1 VQDNTNTEKK
11 QAEVLSA
18 ALDELNQGMPLDNT
32 HEEELA
38 ELLRTAQLIKA
49 AVAPPAVLPPAVLNH
64 IVEQSAISIARAKRK
79 KRLVWG
85 VASLAG
91 TVAAAVLLI
100 TFLNILPPATQEQ
113 QLAKSPQSVPVPT
126 VEAPQPSS
134 IVETPAN
141 LTAPP
146 VKDEIQAS
154 TPGSQ
159 IAEPA
164 QPEAE
169 ATQTPSAA
177 LAVPPPAVVVPAG
190 EGTMLALAD
199 RKADIVTIDA
209 ISKTIRQ
216 VYHQGDP
223 DEIIITQAPKPIN
236 TLRSVPVPPQVQK
249 KMAIPKEAINSN
261 LLNRNKVTVI
271 IDNNEVTL
279 EGAASQEELLRL
291 AKTLT
296 KVSVAR

>member
-1 VQDNTNTEKK
+1 MQDNTNTEKR
-11 QAEVLSA
+11 QAEALSA
-18 ALDELNQGMPLDNT
+18 ALDELNQGMPLENT

-49 AVAPPAVLPPAVLNH
+49 AVAPPAVPPPAVLNH
-64 IVEQSAISIARAKRK
+64 IVEQAAISIARAKRK

-85 VASLAG
+85 VASFAG

-100 TFLNILPPATQEQ
+100 TLLNIFPPATQEQ
-113 QLAKSPQSVPVPT
+113 HLAKSPQSIPAPA
-126 VEAPQPSS
+126 VETPQPSS

-141 LTAPP
+141 LTVPP
-146 VKDEIQAS
+146 AKDEIQAS

-159 IAEPA
+159 ITEPA

-169 ATQTPSAA
+169 ATQAPSVA
-177 LAVPPPAVVVPAG
+177 LAVPSPVVPAV

-199 RKADIVTIDA
+199 RKADIVSIDA

-223 DEIIITQAPKPIN
+223 DEIIITQAPKPTN
-236 TLRSVPVPPQVQK
+236 ALRSVPVPPQVQK

-261 LLNRNKVTVI
+261 LPNRNKVTVI

-279 EGAASQEELLRL
+279 EGATSQEELLRL